1 MNNINELA
9 SIVAL
14 EELKNHLVKLVS
26 SSSEYDEWVIEL
38 YDAIKHDLETFKL
51 LKEELDKKQEM
62 QKLDQNI
69 IDTLNSALQVEKNEN
84 QRLRKIIESN
94 NEEIRELKFETLYL
108 KDIRDFSRNKT
119 KYDLYK
125 TSEKVIDQLR
135 IEIDRLN
142 EEVEEEMH
150 NYQDMGRLYH
160 KTATR
165 CDKLEKVITFLKDTF
180 EITLDS
186 KLRISDGIDCVQAFP
201 LNLST
206 HEIVYDDVKE
216 VLIDGK

>member
-14 EELKNHLVKLVS
+14 EELKNHLVSYVNA
-26 SSSEYDEWVIEL
+26 SSEYDEWVIEI
-38 YDAIKHDLETFKL
+38 YDTIKHDLETFKL
-51 LKEELDKKQEM
+51 LQ
-62 QKLDQNI
+62 Q
-69 IDTLNSALQVEKNEN
+69 EN
-84 QRLRKIIESN
+84 QM
-94 NEEIRELKFETLYL
+94 LKEA
-108 KDIRDFSRNKT
+108 RDFARNKNNYT
-119 KYDLYK
+119 LYK
-125 TSEKVIDQLR
+125 TSEKIREQLLA
-135 IEIDRLN
+135 EVDRLN

-165 CDKLEKVITFLKDTF
+165 CDKLEKVIAFLKDTF